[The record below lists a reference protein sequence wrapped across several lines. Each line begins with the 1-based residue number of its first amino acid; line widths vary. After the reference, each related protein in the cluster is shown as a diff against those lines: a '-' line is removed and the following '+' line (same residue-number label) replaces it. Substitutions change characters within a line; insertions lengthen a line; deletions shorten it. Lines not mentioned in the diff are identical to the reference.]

1 MTCVVR
7 ESSIETILSG
17 IGVALEDAIAGDVK
31 RPAAVSGLVKE
42 ASCDSILNVG
52 LSREASLNM
61 AAIDSRVSAVSGLCW
76 TKESSA
82 DDLGIGLSRE
92 SSDFNMGA
100 WYR

>member
-1 MTCVVR
+1 
-7 ESSIETILSG
+7 
-17 IGVALEDAIAGDVK
+17 
-31 RPAAVSGLVKE
+31 
-42 ASCDSILNVG
+42 
-52 LSREASLNM
+52 M